1 MTISSQ
7 IINCN
12 KSTAVYFTLKIK
24 FNKKLLKSK
33 TIFPKKE
40 QFLQK
45 LRTQLKQFTAQKK
58 NKQNQYLPHSIIDLI
73 RKSATGPMPW
83 MTNTICSIGPSSP
96 NYEFKN

>member
-45 LRTQLKQFTAQKK
+45 QT
-58 NKQNQYLPHSIIDLI
+58 HSI
-73 RKSATGPMPW
+73 KTVYSTKEEQ
-83 MTNTICSIGPSSP
+83 TESILTAL
-96 NYEFKN
+96 NYRSHS